1 MAVLPQSPPF
11 PVAQFTVEK
20 YHRMIEAGAFTED
33 DRVELIEG
41 WVVKQMAKGPAHAY
55 ATRQVDRLLSA
66 CVPPAWHVRNQE
78 PVTLATSEPEPD
90 VAVIRGTADTYRD
103 RHPYAGD
110 LILVVEVSETSLET
124 DRLKGKTYG
133 RAGIPQYWIVNL
145 VARCIEVY
153 TQPSEAAEHG
163 YGSSQVIR
171 EGELDIVLDGQ
182 ALGRIQL
189 SSILP

>member
-1 MAVLPQSPPF
+1 MVVPMQSPPF

-41 WVVKQMAKGPAHAY
+41 WVVRQMAKGPAHAY
-55 ATRQVDRLLSA
+55 ATRQVDLLLSA
-66 CVPPAWHVRNQE
+66 RVPAAWHVRNQE
-78 PVTLATSEPEPD
+78 PITLATSEPEPD
-90 VAVIRGTADTYRD
+90 VAVIRGAVDAYRD

-110 LILVVEVSETSLET
+110 LILVVEVSETSLDT

-145 VARCIEVY
+145 VDRCIEIY
-153 TQPSEAAEHG
+153 TQPSETAEHG
-163 YGSSQVIR
+163 YARCQLIR
-171 EGELDIVLDGQ
+171 DGDVDVVLDGRS
-182 ALGRIQL
+182 LGRIPL
-189 SSILP
+189 SSLLH